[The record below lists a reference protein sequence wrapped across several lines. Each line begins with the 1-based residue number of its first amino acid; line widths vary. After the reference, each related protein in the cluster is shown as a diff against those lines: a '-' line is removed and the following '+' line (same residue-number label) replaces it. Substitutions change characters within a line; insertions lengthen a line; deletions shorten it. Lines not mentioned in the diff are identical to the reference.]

1 LAFEDI
7 DMAMDH
13 KMFHTRTG
21 VAINEM
27 KDSGIRIPCVI
38 CRKSMYE
45 IRGRRFAICD
55 DCLSVLAEVVKER
68 LAAKARL

>member
-1 LAFEDI
+1 
-7 DMAMDH
+7 MAMDY
-13 KMFHTRTG
+13 KMFHTRTS
-21 VAINEM
+21 VSIKEM
-27 KDSGIRIPCVI
+27 NDSGIRVPCVI
-38 CRKSMYE
+38 CRKSMSE

>member
-1 LAFEDI
+1 MAFEDI

-13 KMFHTRTG
+13 KMFHTR
-21 VAINEM
+21 IREID
-27 KDSGIRIPCVI
+27 DSGIRVPCAI
-38 CRKSMYE
+38 CRQGMSE
-45 IRGRRFAICD
+45 LRGRRFAICD

>member
-1 LAFEDI
+1 MAFEDI

-21 VAINEM
+21 VVAIKEI
-27 KDSGIRIPCVI
+27 DSGIRVPCAI
-38 CRKSMYE
+38 CRRGMSEM
-45 IRGRRFAICD
+45 RGRRFAICD

>member
-1 LAFEDI
+1 MAFEDI

-13 KMFHTRTG
+13 KMFHTRT
-21 VAINEM
+21 I
-27 KDSGIRIPCVI
+27 KDLPDDSGIRVPCVI
-38 CRKSMYE
+38 CRQGMSE
-45 IRGRRFAICD
+45 LRGRRFAICD

>member
-13 KMFHTRTG
+13 KMFHTRT
-21 VAINEM
+21 IKEID
-27 KDSGIRIPCVI
+27 DSGIRVPCVI
-38 CRKSMYE
+38 CRHGMSEM
-45 IRGRRFAICD
+45 RGRRFAICD